1 MIIDSLT
8 FIGDSLF
15 GHSASAT
22 DLIRQMDELGVDRAI
37 VCPMKPR
44 TYHLAD
50 GNDKV
55 AEAVA
60 KHPDRLVG
68 FARVDP
74 WLREDAV
81 SELVRALEHGGLRGL
96 YLNPWEE
103 TFQIALHLVDP
114 VVEVVRQRRL
124 PVIVAS
130 GHPWLSE
137 GLQVGELASRFP
149 DVPFVATNGC
159 QFNISG
165 LGTFDADLAVAANPN
180 VLLQTTGVYR
190 EDFLEGVV
198 SHYGAER
205 VMYASG
211 FPYMDPRLEILRVT
225 WAHFDEEQ
233 KASMLGGNA
242 ERLLATA
249 R

>member
-1 MIIDSLT
+1 LT
-8 FIGDSLF
+8 FIGHSLF
-15 GHSASAT
+15 GHSVSANE
-22 DLIRQMDELGVDRAI
+22 LIHEMDELGIDQAI

-44 TYHLAD
+44 TYQLAE
-50 GNDKV
+50 GNDAV
-55 AEAVA
+55 AEAAA
-60 KHPDRLVG
+60 KYPGRLVG
-68 FARVDP
+68 FGRVDP
-74 WLREDAV
+74 WLGDDAV
-81 SELVRALEHGGLRGL
+81 SELIRALDDGGLRGL

-114 VVEVVRQRRL
+114 LLQVLQQRRL

-130 GHPWLSE
+130 GYPWLSE

-149 DVPFVATNGC
+149 DVPVVATNGC

-165 LGTFDADLAVAANPN
+165 LGTFDADLAMAGNANVAI
-180 VLLQTTGVYR
+180 QTTGVYR

-198 SHYGAER
+198 KRYGSER

-211 FPYMDPRLEILRVT
+211 FPFMDPRLEILRVS
-225 WAHFDEEQ
+225 WAHFDEAEQ
-233 KASMLGGNA
+233 ASILAGNA
-242 ERLLATA
+242 QRLLDSG